1 MTNTTDTPATPEQI
15 AAVLRAATERADYL
29 RWLARKIEVSG
40 DLGLRRSVA
49 DQLRQ
54 LAEGR

>member
-1 MTNTTDTPATPEQI
+1 MNTTTDKATPEQVQAI
-15 AAVLRAATERADYL
+15 LRAATERADYL
-29 RWLARKIEVSG
+29 RWLARKIECCA

-54 LAEGR
+54 LASGK